1 MIVMKFGGTSVG
13 DASHIRRVGELVRA
27 RLKDKPCVVVSA
39 HSGVTDAL
47 LDQAHKAV
55 SGKHDLAALR
65 ERHRRR

>member
-13 DASHIRRVGELVRA
+13 DAAHIRRVVELVRA
-27 RLKDKPCVVVSA
+27 RLKDRPCVVVSA

-55 SGKHDLAALR
+55 SGKHDLAA
-65 ERHRRR
+65 